1 MAKKEKKQKKER
13 KQNPKPKKQIQ
24 EQQPHLQNKEVEE
37 DGNLLT
43 FGGHL
48 EVFRQMLFRILG
60 VAGLIAVLVFS
71 FKDTTWN
78 ILMAPSE
85 WDFCTYRW
93 LETAMQEIGIDF
105 RFEEFHVDMIA
116 TDLSS
121 QFMTHITTAVY
132 LGLLGASPYI
142 LYELFRFISPALY
155 ENERKYSVQVAVI
168 IYMLFLLG
176 VLMSY
181 FVLFPI
187 SFRFLGTYSVSAK
200 VVSNIT
206 LDSYISTFVSLTLVM
221 GVVFQLPVIAF
232 FLGKMGIVTSA
243 MLANYRK
250 HSFIAIML
258 VAAIITPPDLMTL
271 ILVTIPL
278 YLLYEVSIRVVKWV
292 EPKEQ
297 EA

>member
-1 MAKKEKKQKKER
+1 M
-13 KQNPKPKKQIQ
+13 
-24 EQQPHLQNKEVEE
+24 PHSSNK
-37 DGNLLT
+37 DSHNLMT

-48 EVFRQMLFRILG
+48 EVFRRMFIRIIA
-60 VAGLIAVLVFS
+60 VAGAVAMVVFC
-71 FKDTTWN
+71 FKETTWDV
-78 ILMAPSE
+78 LLAPSE
-85 WDFCTYRW
+85 WNFCTYRCIE
-93 LETAMQEIGIDF
+93 LAMQAISVDF
-105 RFEEFHVDMIA
+105 HFNEFHVNLIA

-121 QFMTHITTAVY
+121 QFMTHVTTAVY
-132 LGLLGASPYI
+132 LGVLGASPYI

-155 ENERKYSVQVAVI
+155 ENERRYSVQVAGI
-168 IYMLFLLG
+168 IYVQFILG
-176 VLMSY
+176 VMMSY

-221 GVVFQLPVIAF
+221 GVVFQLPVVAF
-232 FLGKMGIVTSA
+232 FLGKLGVASSW
-243 MLANYRK
+243 MLSKYRK
-250 HSFIAIML
+250 HALIVIML

>member
-1 MAKKEKKQKKER
+1 MAKKKSKKR
-13 KQNPKPKKQIQ
+13 KQEQKPEELTQ
-24 EQQPHLQNKEVEE
+24 EQQQQNNDVVS

-60 VAGLIAVLVFS
+60 VAGLIAVVVFC

-93 LETAMQEIGIDF
+93 LETVMQAVGIDF
-105 RFEEFHVDMIA
+105 HFEEFHVEMIA

-121 QFMTHITTAVY
+121 QFMTHITTAIY

-155 ENERKYSVQVAVI
+155 ENERKYSVQVASI
-168 IYMLFLLG
+168 IYVLFLLG

-232 FLGKMGIVTSA
+232 FLGKLGIVTSD

-250 HSFIAIML
+250 HSFIVIML

-278 YLLYEVSIRVVKWV
+278 YLLYEVSIRVVGWV
-292 EPKEQ
+292 EPKE
-297 EA
+297 